1 MSASSMTWG
10 GESGKAC
17 HGMCDGR
24 FVFGYTQ
31 WHLCPNHKIKST
43 IAVLEAATLRLLVAN
58 TTAHPPQPFYLTR
71 VHVHVYICSCP
82 FVFVFAFVFVSVSV
96 FVFTFTLVFAFKYVL
111 LDQVVFVAVLPAH
124 PCQNNRVA
132 L

>member
-1 MSASSMTWG
+1 M
-10 GESGKAC
+10 
-17 HGMCDGR
+17 
-24 FVFGYTQ
+24 FGYTQ

-58 TTAHPPQPFYLTR
+58 TTAHPSQPFYLTR

-82 FVFVFAFVFVSVSV
+82 FVFASVFVSLSVSV
-96 FVFTFTLVFAFKYVL
+96 FVFTFTLVFVNTFAFKYVL
-111 LDQVVFVAVLPAH
+111 LDQVVFVAVLPA
-124 PCQNNRVA
+124 PTCQNNRVA